1 MTTPHTGKIT
11 ADSTTQKKRVFTFD
25 PENEMDKEDD
35 FATLFE
41 KKMKEGDRSANKRLR
56 LGSLFKRRKNQSNQS
71 EETSPHDASHYES
84 DAESS
89 EGSSVLREKDRL
101 EDANHILSPSELSN
115 NDLDHSPQR
124 QGCTSSELEPAM
136 NSSELTKSDLMQD
149 VKYSESRHHKRISSS
164 GSIFTHSHKRSLSET
179 SFTSGFIYSFLAPCS
194 GKLGIIIQSRP
205 STAPTIY
212 QVKDY
217 SPLFG
222 QVEPG
227 DKIMAVDG
235 NSTKNMS
242 TAEVTSLLAMQRS
255 TKNDKTQ
262 RIKVTIMS
270 RKRKDGIQP
279 EREGSIA
286 EHFTYDMR
294 DDEND
299 APVDEIEVGHDFNGD
314 DSDVDEAEDQDF
326 HLIGT
331 VNTEDDEDTS
341 DDDNHDHL
349 MCGAGDFL

>member
-1 MTTPHTGKIT
+1 MK
-11 ADSTTQKKRVFTFD
+11 AD
-25 PENEMDKEDD
+25 
-35 FATLFE
+35 L
-41 KKMKEGDRSANKRLR
+41 
-56 LGSLFKRRKNQSNQS
+56 
-71 EETSPHDASHYES
+71 
-84 DAESS
+84 
-89 EGSSVLREKDRL
+89 
-101 EDANHILSPSELSN
+101 I
-115 NDLDHSPQR
+115 
-124 QGCTSSELEPAM
+124 
-136 NSSELTKSDLMQD
+136 QD
-149 VKYSESRHHKRISSS
+149 MKYSDNRHHKRMGSG
-164 GSIFTHSHKRSLSET
+164 GSIFTHSHKRSVSET

-227 DKIMAVDG
+227 DKIISVDG
-235 NSTKNMS
+235 NSTTNMS

-294 DDEND
+294 DDENV
-299 APVDEIEVGHDFNGD
+299 APVNEIEVGHDFNDD

-326 HLIGT
+326 HMIGT
-331 VNTEDDEDTS
+331 VNTEDDEDAS
-341 DDDNHDHL
+341 DEDNDHL
-349 MCGAGDFL
+349 MCEAGDFL